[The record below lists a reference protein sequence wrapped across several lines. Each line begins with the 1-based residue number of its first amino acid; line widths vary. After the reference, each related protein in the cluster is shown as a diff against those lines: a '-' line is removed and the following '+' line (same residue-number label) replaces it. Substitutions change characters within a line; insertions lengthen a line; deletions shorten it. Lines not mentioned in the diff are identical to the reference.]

1 MIDVSL
7 EYIRKVLNQYLTNR
21 YCVDSNIVVLNNLVM
36 PDGSSPQ
43 NNNNKIVMTLVNLEY
58 ETSRQ
63 FYNDQRVGSTH
74 ANLINPP
81 VWFNV
86 HILISACFDEYT
98 EALKFLTASIG
109 FFQAN
114 ALLSRTNYPLLP
126 EGVSALKFEIENS
139 SSHKMENI
147 WMALGAKYL
156 PSIIYKVRQICVQSD
171 QINGVVPL
179 VKETLSE
186 VASQ

>member
-7 EYIRKVLNQYLTNR
+7 EYVRKILDQYLTNR
-21 YCVDSNIVVLNNLVM
+21 YVVDSNVVVLNNLVM
-36 PDGSSPQ
+36 QDGSSPQ
-43 NNNNKIVMTLVNLEY
+43 KNNNKIVITLVNLEY
-58 ETSRQ
+58 ETSKQ
-63 FYNDQRVGSTH
+63 FYGDKNIGLHYATQ
-74 ANLINPP
+74 INPP
-81 VWFNV
+81 VCFNLHV
-86 HILISACFDEYT
+86 LISSSFDEYS

-114 ALLSRTNYPLLP
+114 TLLTRASNPHMP

-156 PSIIYKVRQICVQSD
+156 PSIVYKIRQVSVQSD
-171 QINGVVPL
+171 QIASVVPL
-179 VKETLSE
+179 VQGGSNT
-186 VASQ
+186 VAP